1 VKTRAAIAAA
11 TVAMALF
18 AAPASAPAATSC
30 DFIPTSWRLNVEM
43 SAAGD
48 SAVLSV
54 APGGEIVVSGGGG
67 AVACFGVGGP
77 PSVTNTDVI
86 QVFSQ
91 PGASS
96 NTVAIVGAS
105 RFAPGAS
112 AASENGGDAEIE
124 VRVMLRDD
132 PDSLLELLAAD
143 NGGESVRFGTEGIN
157 PNALDTEV
165 QPDADIVLDGV
176 ASVAASGGAG
186 PDALGAQGGAGTGSA
201 LVDGIQL
208 FGLSGADRLTGGGGA
223 DDLAGGLGNDELSG
237 AGGDDTIDPGPGDDT
252 VDGGPGTDV
261 VDYSGEGAGVLVD
274 LAIAGPQATRGSGS
288 DLLARIE
295 NVLGTYYADVLR
307 GDGGPNRLIGNPGAD
322 ALEGRGGTDELE
334 GGADADTLDVRDGG
348 PDRADCGTEIDVVTA
363 DLPGIDT
370 LSACELV
377 LFPTVK
383 PISVGD
389 TATGSSMTGADT
401 LAPSFHG
408 KVKADPARF
417 VVARKGDHPAPVT
430 STARGTTFRYSL
442 SEAATVTFAIERR
455 TSGRNVK
462 GTCRA
467 TTRSNAPRPKCSRF
481 MRVGTF
487 HARARAG
494 ANATRFS
501 GRIAGRPLTPGSDR
515 AVLSAVDAA
524 GNRSNRATASFT
536 VLRPKPRGASD

>member
-1 VKTRAAIAAA
+1 VKARAAIAAA

-67 AVACFGVGGP
+67 KVVCFGVGGP

-112 AASENGGDAEIE
+112 AAGENGSDAEIE
-124 VRVMLRDD
+124 IRVMLRDD
-132 PDSLLELLAAD
+132 PDSLLELLAGD
-143 NGGESVRFGTEGIN
+143 NRGESVRFGTEGIN

-186 PDALGAQGGAGTGSA
+186 PDTLGAQGGAGTGGA
-201 LVDGIQL
+201 LSDGIQL

-252 VDGGPGTDV
+252 VDGGPGTDA

-274 LAIAGPQATRGSGS
+274 LAIAGPQATGGSGS

-322 ALEGRGGTDELE
+322 TLEGRGGTDELE
-334 GGADADTLDVRDGG
+334 GGADADSLDVRDGA
-348 PDRADCGTEIDVVTA
+348 PDRADCGTEIDVVA
-363 DLPGIDT
+363 VDVPGIDA
-370 LSACELV
+370 LSACERV
-377 LFPTVK
+377 LFAMVGPTAAA
-383 PISVGD
+383 GA
-389 TATGSSMTGADT
+389 ATGGSTTSADAR
-401 LAPSFHG
+401 APSFRG
-408 KVKADPARF
+408 MVKADPARF
-417 VVARKGDHPAPVT
+417 VVAR
-430 STARGTTFRYSL
+430 RGTTFRYAL

-455 TSGRNVK
+455 TSGRKRK
-462 GTCRA
+462 GTV
-467 TTRSNAPRPKCSRF
+467 
-481 MRVGTF
+481 RVGSLR
-487 HARARAG
+487 ARARAG

-501 GRIAGRPLTPGSDR
+501 GRIAGRPLRPGSYR
-515 AVLSAVDAA
+515 AMLTAVDAA
-524 GNRSNRATASFT
+524 GYRSNRATASFT
-536 VLRPKPRGASD
+536 VLRPKPRGRSD